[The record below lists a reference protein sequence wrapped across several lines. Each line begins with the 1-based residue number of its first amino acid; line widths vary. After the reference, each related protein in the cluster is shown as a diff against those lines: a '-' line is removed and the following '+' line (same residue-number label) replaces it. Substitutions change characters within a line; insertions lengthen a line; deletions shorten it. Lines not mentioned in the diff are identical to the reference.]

1 MYDKIKLMLYDL
13 PTGYNWQT
21 VLQRTVV
28 KDYFANGTGGKGYWH
43 GRKVIV
49 TETYVSLRAVFLN
62 AYGGIIHVLCHW
74 RIQNDVL

>member
-28 KDYFANGTGGKGYWH
+28 KDYFANGTGGKGY
-43 GRKVIV
+43 GRRVIV
-49 TETYVSLRAVFLN
+49 IDTYVSFE
-62 AYGGIIHVLCHW
+62 GMSMKT
-74 RIQNDVL
+74 